1 MTDALGVAVVC
12 FGLAGG
18 CRADYLSEFMKQLFG
33 PTSRS
38 AEVQNTAKTK
48 SNKRKLDLA
57 EHLLRGRSR
66 TAQPDL
72 VTIVPPRSVAPTR
85 KKYEIERVLYVAPKP
100 LCRGDGGDIAKTPT
114 NYSNSDAV
122 ALVR

>member
-1 MTDALGVAVVC
+1 
-12 FGLAGG
+12 
-18 CRADYLSEFMKQLFG
+18 MKQLFG

-57 EHLLRGRSR
+57 EQVQPSR

-72 VTIVPPRSVAPTR
+72 VTVVLPRSVAST
-85 KKYEIERVLYVAPKP
+85 KKYQIELVLVLAPKP
-100 LCRGDGGDIAKTPT
+100 LCRGDGGDIVKTPT

>member
-48 SNKRKLDLA
+48 INKRKLDLA
-57 EHLLRGRSR
+57 EQVQPSR

-100 LCRGDGGDIAKTPT
+100 LCRGDGGDIVKTPT

>member
-48 SNKRKLDLA
+48 INKRKLDLA
-57 EHLLRGRSR
+57 EQVQPSR

-72 VTIVPPRSVAPTR
+72 VTVVLPRSVASTR
-85 KKYEIERVLYVAPKP
+85 KRYQIERVLVLAPKP
-100 LCRGDGGDIAKTPT
+100 LCRGDGGGIVNTPT
-114 NYSNSDAV
+114 NYSNSVAV